1 MSFLALGLAV
11 VAALSVVLII
21 TGLTVNMAAKP
32 ADLLEARLA
41 QFTELGRMPAT
52 LSEVELSLPFF
63 ERAIRPTLDKFGGF
77 ITKRVR
83 SGSLEALQEQ
93 LNLAGRPWGMTA
105 SAFWFLRLLSLL
117 LCTVLG
123 LGIAVLLGLEQPM
136 FLLAVVGGGVFGY
149 LLPQMVLGSK
159 VKKRQKQILLAMPSA
174 LDLLTISV
182 EAGLSFDAALTRVS
196 EKYQNSLTAEITQ
209 VLNEIRLG
217 VSIFAG
223 PPPRFEAL
231 EDMARRCKVEELTNF
246 VQAVVQ
252 SEQLGVGIAN
262 VLRIQSEEIRRRRR
276 QRAEEQG
283 QKAPLKMLFPMVG
296 CIFPTLFIVL
306 LGPAVVEVAH
316 QLGSK

>member
-1 MSFLALGLAV
+1 MSLIAIGIGV
-11 VAALSVVLII
+11 VAALGVLLIVY
-21 TGLTVNMAAKP
+21 GLTVSMAPRP

-63 ERAIRPTLDKFGGF
+63 ERVIRPTLDKLGSFVTRF
-77 ITKRVR
+77 VR
-83 SGSLEALQEQ
+83 AGSLDALQEQ

-105 SAFWFLRLLSLL
+105 SAFWLLRLLSLL
-117 LCTVLG
+117 LFSVLG
-123 LGIAVLLGLEQPM
+123 LALAIVMTMDQPM
-136 FLLAVVGGGVFGY
+136 FMLGPVGGGVLGY
-149 LLPQMVLGSK
+149 LVPQMVVTSK
-159 VKKRQKQILLAMPSA
+159 VKKRKKQILLSMPSA

-182 EAGLSFDAALTRVS
+182 EAGLSFDAALSRVA
-196 EKYQNSLTAEITQ
+196 EKYENALTTEITQ
-209 VLNEIRLG
+209 VLNEVRLG
-217 VSIFAG
+217 R
-223 PPPRFEAL
+223 PRVEAL

-316 QLGSK
+316 TLGAK

>member
-1 MSFLALGLAV
+1 MSLIALGLALL
-11 VAALSVVLII
+11 AAFSIVLIVV
-21 TGLTVNMAAKP
+21 GLTVSMSAKP

-63 ERAIRPTLDKFGGF
+63 ERAIRPTLDKLGGF
-77 ITKRVR
+77 ITKFVR
-83 SGSLEALQEQ
+83 AGSLDALQEN

-105 SAFWFLRLLSLL
+105 SAFWLLRLLSLM

-123 LGIAVLLGLEQPM
+123 LGLAILLGLEQPM
-136 FLLAVVGGGVFGY
+136 FLLAVVGGGVLGY
-149 LLPQMVLGSK
+149 LLPQMVLTSK
-159 VKKRQKQILLAMPSA
+159 VKKRKKAILLSMPSA

-182 EAGLSFDAALTRVS
+182 EAGLSFDAALSRVA
-196 EKYQNSLTAEITQ
+196 EKYENPLTSEINQ

-217 VSIFAG
+217 R
-223 PPPRFEAL
+223 PRIEAL

-316 QLGSK
+316 QLGAK

>member
-1 MSFLALGLAV
+1 MSFLALGLGL

-21 TGLTVNMAAKP
+21 AGLTVNMSSKP

-63 ERAIRPTLDKFGGF
+63 ERAIRPTLDKLGGF

-123 LGIAVLLGLEQPM
+123 LGLAILLGLEQPM
-136 FLLAVVGGGVFGY
+136 FLLAVVGGGVLGY
-149 LLPQMVLGSK
+149 LLPQMILGSK

-196 EKYQNSLTAEITQ
+196 EKYQNPLTSEITQ

-217 VSIFAG
+217 R
-223 PPPRFEAL
+223 PRVEAL
-231 EDMARRCKVEELTNF
+231 EDMARRCKVDELTNF

-316 QLGSK
+316 QLGAK

>member
-1 MSFLALGLAV
+1 MSFLALGIAV
-11 VAALSVVLII
+11 VAALAVLLIVA
-21 TGLTVNMAAKP
+21 GLTVSMSAKP

-63 ERAIRPTLDKFGGF
+63 ERAIRPTLDKMGGF
-77 ITKRVR
+77 ITKFVR
-83 SGSLEALQEQ
+83 AGSLDALQEQ

-105 SAFWFLRLLSLL
+105 SAFWLLRLLSLL

-123 LGIAVLLGLEQPM
+123 LGLAILLGLEQPM
-136 FLLAVVGGGVFGY
+136 FLLAVVGGAVLGY
-149 LLPQMVLGSK
+149 LLPQMVLSNK
-159 VKKRQKQILLAMPSA
+159 VKKRQKKILLAMPSA

-196 EKYQNSLTAEITQ
+196 EKYQNPLTSEITQ

-217 VSIFAG
+217 R
-223 PPPRFEAL
+223 PRVEAL

-316 QLGSK
+316 TLGAK

>member
-1 MSFLALGLAV
+1 MSFIALGIAV
-11 VAALSVVLII
+11 VAALGVLLIVL
-21 TGLTVNMAAKP
+21 GLTVSMSAKP

-41 QFTELGRMPAT
+41 QFTEMGRMPTT

-63 ERAIRPTLDKFGGF
+63 ERAIRPTLDKLGSFV
-77 ITKRVR
+77 TKFVR
-83 SGSLEALQEQ
+83 AGSLDALQEQ
-93 LNLAGRPWGMTA
+93 INLAGRPWGMTA
-105 SAFWFLRLLSLL
+105 SAFWLLRLLSLL

-123 LGIAVLLGLEQPM
+123 FGLAILLGLEQPM
-136 FLLAVVGGGVFGY
+136 FLLAVVGGGVLGY
-149 LLPQMVLGSK
+149 LLPQMVLSSK
-159 VKKRQKQILLAMPSA
+159 VKKRQKKILLAMPSA

-196 EKYQNSLTAEITQ
+196 EKYQNPLTSEITQ

-217 VSIFAG
+217 R
-223 PPPRFEAL
+223 PRVEAL

-316 QLGSK
+316 TLGPK

>member
-21 TGLTVNMAAKP
+21 AGLTVNMSSKP

-63 ERAIRPTLDKFGGF
+63 ERAIRPTFDKFGGF

-105 SAFWFLRLLSLL
+105 SAFWSLRLLSLL
-117 LCTVLG
+117 LWTVLG

-149 LLPQMVLGSK
+149 LLPQMVLGNK
-159 VKKRQKQILLAMPSA
+159 VKKRKKKILLSMPSA

-196 EKYQNSLTAEITQ
+196 EKYQNPLTAEITQ

-217 VSIFAG
+217 R
-223 PPPRFEAL
+223 PRVEAL

>member
-1 MSFLALGLAV
+1 MSLLALGLALL
-11 VAALSVVLII
+11 AALSIVLILL
-21 TGLTVNMAAKP
+21 GLTVQMSAKP

-63 ERAIRPTLDKFGGF
+63 ERAIRPTLDKFGSF
-77 ITKRVR
+77 ITKFVR
-83 SGSLEALQEQ
+83 AGSLDALQEN

-105 SAFWFLRLLSLL
+105 SAFWLLRILSLL
-117 LCTVLG
+117 LCTVIGLG
-123 LGIAVLLGLEQPM
+123 LAILLGLEQPM
-136 FLLAVVGGGVFGY
+136 FLLAVVGGGVLGY
-149 LLPQMVLGSK
+149 LLPQMVLNSK
-159 VKKRQKQILLAMPSA
+159 VKKRKKQILLAMPSA

-182 EAGLSFDAALTRVS
+182 EAGLSFDAALSRVA
-196 EKYQNSLTAEITQ
+196 EKYENPLTAEVTQ

-217 VSIFAG
+217 R
-223 PPPRFEAL
+223 PRVEAL

-316 QLGSK
+316 TLGAK

>member
-1 MSFLALGLAV
+1 MSLIAIGIGV
-11 VAALSVVLII
+11 VAALAVLLIVY
-21 TGLTVNMAAKP
+21 GVTVSIAPRP

-63 ERAIRPTLDKFGGF
+63 ERAIRPTLDKLGSFVTRF
-77 ITKRVR
+77 VR
-83 SGSLEALQEQ
+83 AGSLEALQEN

-105 SAFWFLRLLSLL
+105 SAFWLLRLLSLL
-117 LCTVLG
+117 LFTILG
-123 LGIAVLLGLEQPM
+123 LALSILMSLDQPM
-136 FLLAVVGGGVFGY
+136 WMLGPVGGGVLGY
-149 LLPQMVLGSK
+149 LAPQMVLSNK
-159 VKKRQKQILLAMPSA
+159 VKKRKKQILLSMPSA

-182 EAGLSFDAALTRVS
+182 EAGLSFDAALTRVA
-196 EKYQNSLTAEITQ
+196 EKYDNPLTQEVTQ
-209 VLNEIRLG
+209 VLNEVRLG
-217 VSIFAG
+217 R
-223 PPPRFEAL
+223 PRVEAL

-316 QLGSK
+316 TLGK

>member
-1 MSFLALGLAV
+1 MSFLALGLGL

-21 TGLTVNMAAKP
+21 AGLTVNMSSKP

-52 LSEVELSLPFF
+52 LSEVEMSLPFF
-63 ERAIRPTLDKFGGF
+63 ERAIRPTLDKLGGF

-123 LGIAVLLGLEQPM
+123 LGLAVLLGLEQPM
-136 FLLAVVGGGVFGY
+136 FLLAVVGGGVLGY
-149 LLPQMVLGSK
+149 LLPQMILGSK
-159 VKKRQKQILLAMPSA
+159 VKKRQKKILLAMPSA

-196 EKYQNSLTAEITQ
+196 EKYQNPLTSEITQ

-217 VSIFAG
+217 R
-223 PPPRFEAL
+223 PRVEAL

-316 QLGSK
+316 QLGAK

>member
-1 MSFLALGLAV
+1 MSFLALGLGLI
-11 VAALSVVLII
+11 AALSVVLII
-21 TGLTVNMAAKP
+21 AGLTVNMSSKP

-123 LGIAVLLGLEQPM
+123 LGLAILLGLEQPM
-136 FLLAVVGGGVFGY
+136 FLLAVVGGGVLGY
-149 LLPQMVLGSK
+149 LLPQMILGSK

-196 EKYQNSLTAEITQ
+196 EKYQNPLTAEITQ

-217 VSIFAG
+217 R
-223 PPPRFEAL
+223 PRVEAL
-231 EDMARRCKVEELTNF
+231 EDMARRCKVDELTNF

-316 QLGSK
+316 QLGAK

>member
-1 MSFLALGLAV
+1 MSLIAIGIGI
-11 VAALSVVLII
+11 VAALGVLLIVY
-21 TGLTVNMAAKP
+21 GLTVSMSPRP

-41 QFTELGRMPAT
+41 QFTEMGRMPAT

-63 ERAIRPTLDKFGGF
+63 ERAIRPALDKVGSF
-77 ITKRVR
+77 ITRFVR
-83 SGSLEALQEQ
+83 SGSLDALQEN

-105 SAFWFLRLLSLL
+105 SAFWLLRLLSLL
-117 LCTVLG
+117 LFTVLG
-123 LGIAVLLGLEQPM
+123 LALAIVMGMDQPM
-136 FLLAVVGGGVFGY
+136 FMLGPVGGGVLGY
-149 LLPQMVLGSK
+149 LVPQMVLSSK
-159 VKKRQKQILLAMPSA
+159 VKKRKKQILLAMPSA

-182 EAGLSFDAALTRVS
+182 EAGLSFDAAMSRVA
-196 EKYQNSLTAEITQ
+196 EKYENALTTELTQ
-209 VLNEIRLG
+209 VLNEVRLG
-217 VSIFAG
+217 R
-223 PPPRFEAL
+223 PRVEAL

-316 QLGSK
+316 TMSAK